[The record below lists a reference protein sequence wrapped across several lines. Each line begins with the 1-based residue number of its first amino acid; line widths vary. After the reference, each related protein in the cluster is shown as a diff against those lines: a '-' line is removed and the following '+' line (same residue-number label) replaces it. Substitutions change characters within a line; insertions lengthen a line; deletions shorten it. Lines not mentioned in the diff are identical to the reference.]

1 MRSTAVAILVLPAL
15 LLSGPVLAASRLEKL
30 GRILAL
36 EDSRAGAG
44 PELEGYLH
52 DKDPT
57 VKRRAAL
64 AAGRLGDPTL
74 TSNLVDLL
82 NDPEPEVRQMAAFAL
97 GQIGGTPD
105 SSAVDRLLAS
115 LEDSDSRVRARAA
128 EALGRVG
135 DRTVAPAVARFVRAA
150 IPRQA
155 PLLTIRGDDP
165 GSADDPWLE
174 LRLGLFALARLEDP
188 RAAAEALLLA
198 GQPRFDWWAATYAAM
213 KIASPQ
219 LEPVLVAAAVSTDP
233 LSRALAARGFASL
246 ADESAQDQLV
256 RLVRDPDEN
265 VAVQALRAL
274 SAIADARSLPVLA
287 SALGSNSLTVQRE
300 ALEGLVAFPPDPTL
314 AARVVPFLGH
324 SRPWLR
330 SAAFLA
336 LARMAPGDLP
346 LALSGLDPDPH
357 WAVRASKARALGMV
371 GDELSLGILHSML
384 RDADTRVLPAVLAA
398 IRAVRGAD
406 ALPTLQDHLGHAD
419 PAVRAAAAKAIVEL
433 DVPDQSKRLS
443 AAYSSS
449 IADHD
454 LGGRLTIVEAL
465 ASLKGTGGAQEA
477 LADVVRRDPSR
488 VIRAR
493 AAAALES
500 LGEEG
505 QRPGAETVRRP
516 SLDFLEAMLPYDPR
530 PGSPVYTPRAFFDT
544 RHGRFEVRLNI
555 VEAPLAC
562 DSFAMLARRGFYN
575 GLTFHRV
582 VPTFVV
588 QGGCPRGDG
597 NGGPG
602 YVLRSEV
609 GQRPFGRGTVGLAHS
624 GRDTEGSQLF
634 ITLSPQPHLD
644 GNFTVLGWVA
654 SGMEVVEQIQP
665 GDVIERIEVW
675 DGR

>member
-1 MRSTAVAILVLPAL
+1 MRSTAAAVFVLPAL
-15 LLSGPVLAASRLEKL
+15 LVSYPAAGASRLEKL

-44 PELEGYLH
+44 PELGQYLH

-74 TSNLVDLL
+74 ASDLVDLL

-97 GQIGGTPD
+97 GQIGTRD

-115 LEDSDSRVRARAA
+115 LEDGDSRVRARAA
-128 EALGRVG
+128 EALGRLG
-135 DRTVAPAVARFVRAA
+135 DRTVAPAVARFIRAA

-174 LRLGLFALARLEDP
+174 LRLGLLALARLEDP

-198 GQPRFDWWAATYAAM
+198 GQSRFDWWAATYAAM
-213 KIASPQ
+213 KIASPL

-233 LSRALAARGFASL
+233 LSRALAARGFGSL
-246 ADESAQDQLV
+246 KDESAQDQLL
-256 RLVRDPDEN
+256 RLARDPDES

-274 SAIADARSLPVLA
+274 SAIADPQGLPVLA
-287 SALGSNSLTVQRE
+287 SALGSNSPTVQRE

-314 AARVVPFLGH
+314 AVRVVPFLGH
-324 SRPWLR
+324 PRPWLR

-406 ALPTLQDHLGHAD
+406 ALPTLQDHLEHAD
-419 PAVRAAAAKAIVEL
+419 PAVRGAAARAIVEL
-433 DVPDQSKRLS
+433 DVPDQSRRLS
-443 AAYSSS
+443 EAYGSS

-465 ASLKGTGGAQEA
+465 ASLKGTGAQEA
-477 LADVVRRDPSR
+477 LADVLQRDPSR

-500 LGEEG
+500 LGVKG
-505 QRPGAETVRRP
+505 QPPGAET
-516 SLDFLEAMLPYDPR
+516 PR

-562 DSFAMLARRGFYN
+562 DSFTMLARRGFYN

-582 VPTFVV
+582 VPAFVV

-597 NGGPG
+597 HGGPG